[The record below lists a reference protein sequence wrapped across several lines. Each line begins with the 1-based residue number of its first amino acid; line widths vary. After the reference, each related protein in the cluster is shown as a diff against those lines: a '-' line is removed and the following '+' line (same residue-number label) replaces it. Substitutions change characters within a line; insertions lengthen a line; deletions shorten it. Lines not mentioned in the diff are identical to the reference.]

1 MGLMDFQKFR
11 RKTRLGSIESQSKK
25 VVVVVVVIVAVVFA
39 VAFVVV
45 GLVVGSGV
53 VVVAIIF
60 GH

>member
-25 VVVVVVVIVAVVFA
+25 VVVVVIVAVVFA